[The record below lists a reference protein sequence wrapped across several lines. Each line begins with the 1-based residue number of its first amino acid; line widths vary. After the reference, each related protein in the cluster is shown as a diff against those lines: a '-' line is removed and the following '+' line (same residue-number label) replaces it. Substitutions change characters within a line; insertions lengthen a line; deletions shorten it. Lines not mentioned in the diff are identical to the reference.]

1 MNSLKTDCTD
11 VCIFYNNGSDRCSKI
26 VISPQA
32 VRRPYVFIFRD
43 EKDPVERALIN
54 LATAQVEYSEDQSTN
69 VRVPNTFSVV
79 SKHRGYLLQTLHEK
93 EVHDWL
99 YAINPLLAGQ
109 IRSRSARRNP
119 DKQQPEPE
127 PVGK

>member
-1 MNSLKTDCTD
+1 M
-11 VCIFYNNGSDRCSKI
+11 
-26 VISPQA
+26 
-32 VRRPYVFIFRD
+32 
-43 EKDPVERALIN
+43 
-54 LATAQVEYSEDQSTN
+54 ATAQVEYSEDQLAN

-109 IRSRSARRNP
+109 IRSKSSRRNP
-119 DKQQPEPE
+119 QNDNEKKDIVVNVKWDLLTMES
-127 PVGK
+127 VLVY

>member
-1 MNSLKTDCTD
+1 MFAFLLQS
-11 VCIFYNNGSDRCSKI
+11 
-26 VISPQA
+26 

-54 LATAQVEYSEDQSTN
+54 LATAQVEYSEDQLAM
-69 VRVPNTFSVV
+69 VRLPNTFSVV

-109 IRSRSARRNP
+109 IRSKSARRNP
-119 DKQQPEPE
+119 PATTTTTRQDEVAACALNK
-127 PVGK
+127 

>member
-1 MNSLKTDCTD
+1 MGGKFF
-11 VCIFYNNGSDRCSKI
+11 FYYAKSDFQDKLF
-26 VISPQA
+26 QA

-54 LATAQVEYSEDQSTN
+54 LATAQVEYSEDQSAM
-69 VRVPNTFSVV
+69 VRLPNTFSVV

-109 IRSRSARRNP
+109 IRSKSARRNP
-119 DKQQPEPE
+119 NNPKLMDGSDLQAVPSK
-127 PVGK
+127 